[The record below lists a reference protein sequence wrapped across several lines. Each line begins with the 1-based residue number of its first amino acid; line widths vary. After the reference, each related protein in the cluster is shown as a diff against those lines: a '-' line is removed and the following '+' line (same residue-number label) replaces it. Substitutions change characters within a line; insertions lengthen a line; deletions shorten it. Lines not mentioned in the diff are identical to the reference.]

1 MVNDDTLCGWGEEA
15 RVKYYVET
23 VAVSVPKRDEQ
34 LAFLLELF
42 PWPTDAHLHVLDIGA
57 GFGAITQEVLIRY
70 PRSSVTCVDGSGEMM
85 KLARE
90 RLAKYGERVSFHQ
103 ADLAYRSW
111 HGQLSGSYDAA
122 VSGLASTTSRM
133 KESAPS
139 TSRCSVCSDG
149 AACFSTTTQSR
160 LRRRGRLAS
169 RPFDIATFRSE
180 SRRYAV

>member
-1 MVNDDTLCGWGEEA
+1 MPTAPFKQLFDLELSKAAAKE
-15 RVKYYVET
+15 RIEP
-23 VAVSVPKRDEQ
+23 AVT
-34 LAFLLELF
+34 LLELF

-122 VSGLASTTSRM
+122 VSGLAN
-133 KESAPS
+133 PPHH
-139 TSRCSVCSDG
+139 G
-149 AACFSTTTQSR
+149 
-160 LRRRGRLAS
+160 
-169 RPFDIATFRSE
+169 
-180 SRRYAV
+180 